1 MRVVCPEMPE
11 TWLFDVVE
19 QGSLIDPVFI
29 SVIEEHTL
37 CAIGAGVW
45 VEGTTAKSSDPHAKI
60 LIGGIRKGFSGRRFV
75 PQTQE
80 QMDRSVRFWSEQS
93 A

>member
-1 MRVVCPEMPE
+1 MPE
-11 TWLFDVVE
+11 TWLFDVVDE
-19 QGSLIDPVFI
+19 GSLIDPVFI
-29 SVIEEHTL
+29 SVIEERTL

-45 VEGTTAKSSDPHAKI
+45 IEGTTAKSSDPRAKI
-60 LIGGIRKGFSGRRFV
+60 LVGGIRKGFLGRRFV

-80 QMDRSVRFWSEQS
+80 QMNRSVRFWSEQS